1 VDELALDTVTDRTVA
16 DVMMTRPKTLRADA
30 TVADARAVFTNPKVQ
45 TCPILGDDGRLLGD
59 LAREQVPGA
68 EADDEPARLHADDDP
83 PTIRPGASMQEAI
96 DRLRELESERLCVID
111 ADRRLLGLLCLNGR
125 HSAFCTDK
133 A

>member
-1 VDELALDTVTDRTVA
+1 VDELAMDTVVDRTVA

-30 TVADARAVFTNPKVQ
+30 TVADARVVFTNPKVQ

-59 LAREQVPGA
+59 LARDQVPGA

-83 PTIRPGASMQEAI
+83 PTIAPGAPMQEAL
-96 DRLRELESERLCVID
+96 DRLRELETERLCVVD

-125 HSAFCTDK
+125 HNAFCADK